1 MTRNEE
7 KEATKRRI
15 LAASVKLFIEQGY
28 YKTSLSG
35 IVKEAGVSFSS
46 FQNIFKTKDGV
57 LLDLA
62 EIMFDSQ
69 FEAARSVV
77 ENNNLKPVLLYS
89 LETAIQLTI
98 TELNENIREVYVE
111 AYSNLAAAEYIYQRT
126 AVELEKIF
134 SQYNPEYVNSDFYE
148 TDIGSSGIM
157 RGFMSRKCDQYFTL
171 EKKLTKFLKMTL
183 RAYNVPN
190 EEIDEAVAYVLSLD
204 IRGISNKIMNTL
216 FDALAMQFHLK

>member
-1 MTRNEE
+1 MTRSEE

-126 AVELEKIF
+126 AVELERIF

-216 FDALAMQFHLK
+216 FEALAMQFHLK